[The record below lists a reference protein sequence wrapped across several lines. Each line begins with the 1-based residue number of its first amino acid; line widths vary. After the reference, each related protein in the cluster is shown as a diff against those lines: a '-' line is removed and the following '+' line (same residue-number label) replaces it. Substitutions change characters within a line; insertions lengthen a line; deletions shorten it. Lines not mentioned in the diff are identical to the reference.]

1 MCGIAGILSFKDKV
15 SERDI
20 KGMLKSLV
28 HRGPDDEG
36 IWISR
41 DRKIALGH
49 RRLAIID
56 LSPKA
61 KQPMSSEDNSVW
73 IVFNGEIY
81 NFMDIRRELEDK
93 GHRWKTDH
101 SDTEV
106 IIHAYEEWG
115 LDCIHKLRG
124 MFAFAIWDNN
134 KKELSLVRD
143 RLGIKPLYY
152 TFQNGKFIFAS
163 EIKAILSLNFIERH
177 LNSRAFYDYLSFLAS
192 PAPDT
197 LFEGIKKLPPATW
210 MKVRA
215 DGNVRIQKYWDVWDH
230 TNPMLNKSE
239 EEISEILLDKLRES
253 VKLRKISDVPVGVF
267 LSGGIDSSTNAVL
280 FSEDEKTQV
289 KTFSIGYDSDY
300 DTYKNEFKY
309 ARLIAKK
316 IKSNHYE
323 KKLTVDDLLNFLD
336 KLIYY
341 QDEPIGDPVCIPV
354 YYVSKLARDN
364 GVIVCQVG
372 EGADELFIGYPYWL
386 SVIKLHELDKLPI
399 PRITKKSLQFILE
412 SLGKSNKR
420 YFELLKRANEGVPI
434 FWSGAEA
441 FTEIEKRKLLSPDFL
456 DKFQD
461 YTSFYSI
468 ESIYKRFLNNAWDKS
483 FINWMTY
490 IDLNLRLPEVLLM
503 RVDKMSMA
511 VSLEARVP
519 FLDHKFV
526 EFSMSIPSYI
536 KVKNGETK
544 YILKKTVGKLLPKEI
559 VFRKKQGFGLP
570 VYEWMFGK
578 LGSFTKL
585 KINEFNKK
593 YNIFNS
599 SFLNYLYKKKSAQL
613 WYILNFVLWY
623 EKWIEKSN

>member
-15 SERDI
+15 SEGDI
-20 KGMLKSLV
+20 KSMLKSLV

-36 IWISR
+36 VWISR

-61 KQPMSSEDNSVW
+61 KQPMSNEDNSVW

-93 GHRWKTDH
+93 GHKWKTDH

-115 LDCIHKLRG
+115 VDCIHKLRG

-134 KKELSLVRD
+134 KKELLLVRD

-152 TFQNGKFIFAS
+152 TFPNGKFIFAS
-163 EIKAILSLNFIERH
+163 EIKAILSLNFIERR
-177 LNSRAFYDYLSFLAS
+177 LNSRAFYDYLSFLTS

-215 DGNVRIQKYWDVWDH
+215 DGSVRIQKYWDVLDH

-239 EEISEILLDKLRES
+239 GEISEILLDKLRES

-280 FSEDEKTQV
+280 FSEGEKTQV

-300 DTYKNEFKY
+300 KTYKNEFEY

-323 KKLTVDDLLNFLD
+323 RKLTVDDLLNFLN

-386 SVIKLHELDKLPI
+386 NVIKLYELDKLPI
-399 PRITKKSLQFILE
+399 PRITKKFLQFILE

-434 FWSGAEA
+434 FWGGAEA
-441 FTEIEKRKLLSPDFL
+441 FTEIEKRKLLSQEFL
-456 DKFQD
+456 REFAN
-461 YTSFYSI
+461 YTSFHSI
-468 ESIYKRFLNNAWDKS
+468 ESIYNHFLNSAWDKS

-490 IDLNLRLPEVLLM
+490 IDLNLRLPELLLM

-526 EFSMSIPSYI
+526 EFSMSIPSHI
-536 KVKNGETK
+536 KIKNGETK
-544 YILKKTVGKLLPKEI
+544 YILKKAVGKLLPREI
-559 VFRKKQGFGLP
+559 VYRKKQGFGVP
-570 VYEWMFGK
+570 VYEWMFDK
-578 LGSFTKL
+578 LGSFTEL

-599 SFLNYLYKKKSAQL
+599 DFLNYLYKKKSAQL